1 VVGLSLKGGKEQ
13 MVGPKV
19 QAHEYAAQINPYVV
33 ETITRAFIHSCRGSS
48 DLRIS
53 DTSARERE
61 SS

>member
-1 VVGLSLKGGKEQ
+1 

-48 DLRIS
+48 DLWIS